1 MHKKPEYNPNAAK
14 PFLHPG
20 RQAEI
25 CYDGKEIGY
34 FGEVHPTVAAN
45 YAIKDRVY
53 VAVIDMPLIV
63 EMASF
68 DRKYTGIAKFPAV
81 TRDLSMVCPKQI
93 LAGDIEK
100 IIESKG
106 GAYLESY
113 RLFDIY
119 EGNQIKLGYK
129 SLAYSITFRA
139 PDRTLNDEAVN
150 APIDGI
156 IKALEEKGIELR
168 K

>member
-1 MHKKPEYNPNAAK
+1 
-14 PFLHPG
+14 
-20 RQAEI
+20 
-25 CYDGKEIGY
+25 
-34 FGEVHPTVAAN
+34 
-45 YAIKDRVY
+45 
-53 VAVIDMPLIV
+53 
-63 EMASF
+63 MADF

-100 IIESKG
+100 IIESNG
-106 GAYLESY
+106 GSYLESY

-139 PDRTLNDEAVN
+139 SDRTLDDEAVSE
-150 APIDGI
+150 PVQKI
-156 IKALEEKGIELR
+156 IKALEETGVELR

>member
-1 MHKKPEYNPNAAK
+1 MHKKPEYDPDAQK

-20 RQAEI
+20 RQALI
-25 CYDGKEIGY
+25 CYDGKTLGY

-45 YAIKDRVY
+45 YSMKERVY

-63 EMASF
+63 ELSSF
-68 DRKYTGIAKFPAV
+68 DRKYTGIARFPAV

-100 IIESKG
+100 IIEAKG
-106 GAYLESY
+106 GKNLESY

-119 EGNQIKLGYK
+119 EGNQIKIGYK
-129 SLAYSITFRA
+129 SMAYSIVFRA
-139 PDRTLNDEAVN
+139 PDRTLDEASVN
-150 APIDGI
+150 EPVSRI
-156 IKALEEKGIELR
+156 IQALEEKGIELR